1 MQRSS
6 KIEQTVIMLDTG
18 GFAGETFVSG
28 FGGFA
33 QEDSYTASTH
43 PVPNSQSGK
52 PILPFH
58 NCTSLMSSLVCGSLS
73 CGGFPWTSHMQ
84 VCN

>member
-18 GFAGETFVSG
+18 DFAGETFVSG

-33 QEDSYTASTH
+33 QEATQLAH
-43 PVPNSQSGK
+43 PMPNSQSGK

-58 NCTSLMSSLVCGSLS
+58 NCTSLMSSLVCGSS
-73 CGGFPWTSHMQ
+73 S
-84 VCN
+84 